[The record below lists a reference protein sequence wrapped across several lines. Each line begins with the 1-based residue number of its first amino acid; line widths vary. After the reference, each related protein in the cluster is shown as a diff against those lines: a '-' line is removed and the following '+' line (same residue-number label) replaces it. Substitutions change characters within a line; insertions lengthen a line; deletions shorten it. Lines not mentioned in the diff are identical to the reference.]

1 MRLSLTRYLFL
12 LNTVLLA
19 AAVAV
24 VGVLWFIHHQ
34 RVVQEDGAERAM
46 TMAQSVAAMP
56 AVQEGLA
63 AEDPAEPLAPMAE
76 AMREAS
82 DFEYIVVADDQGIR
96 HSHPVESAIGEPTQ
110 TDPSPVLAGE
120 LWTGEERGPAG
131 LTLRARAPVSGE
143 DGEIIGYVSV
153 GILTSDIDGV
163 IAEALPVILGTL
175 ATALLLGGVGAYVIS
190 RRIRSRT
197 HGLEPQEITELLDS
211 REALLYAISEGV
223 VAVDHAG
230 RIVLA
235 NAAARELLGLGEADI
250 GRRPEQTEL
259 PAEAHRL
266 LAGAGPASDELI
278 AVGDRVLVCSRRP
291 VRLRD
296 AEGGAVITL
305 RDQTVL
311 TQLTGELDGA
321 RTVTRGLRAQR
332 HEFANRIHTVAGMLE
347 LGAVERAREYL
358 NELSAATIRAN
369 AEVSE
374 RIGDVTLGAL
384 ILAKSVQASEQGTS
398 FEVSP
403 MSQLG
408 EVEGRPRDDLLLI
421 VGNLMDNAL
430 EATGD
435 GHWVELM
442 VRRHGVIMQ
451 DAGDDDG
458 GELIEVRVTDSG
470 PGVAPEEIE
479 QIFAAG
485 YSTKGLPG
493 SDRRG
498 LGLALVRQA
507 CRRWGGAVEVETE
520 ERTVFTAHIPVVDE
534 PGSARFGGSAG
545 AEGSA
550 APEEVRR

>member
-1 MRLSLTRYLFL
+1 MVRLPLTRYLFL

-24 VGVLWFIHHQ
+24 VGVLWFVHHQ
-34 RVVQEDGAERAM
+34 RVVQEDGADRAM
-46 TMAQSVAAMP
+46 TMAQSAAAMP
-56 AVQEGLA
+56 AVREGLQ
-63 AEDPAEPLAPMAE
+63 AEDPAEQLAPMAE

-82 DFEYIVVADDQGIR
+82 GFEYIVVADQEGIR
-96 HSHPVESAIGEPTQ
+96 HSHPVESAIGQPTT
-110 TDPSPVLAGE
+110 TDPSAVLAGE
-120 LWTGEERGPAG
+120 LWTAEERGPAG
-131 LTLRARAPVSGE
+131 LTLRARAPVAAQ
-143 DGEIIGYVSV
+143 DGEVIGYVSV
-153 GILTSDIDGV
+153 GILTSELDDV
-163 IAEALPVILGTL
+163 IAAALPVILGTL
-175 ATALLLGGVGAYVIS
+175 ATALLLGAVGAYVIS

-223 VAVDHAG
+223 VAVDHGG

-235 NAAARELLGLGEADI
+235 NAAARELLGLAEEDL
-250 GRRPEQTEL
+250 GRRPEQSGL
-259 PAEAHRL
+259 PAEVHPL
-266 LAGAGPASDELI
+266 LAGAGPAGDELL
-278 AVGDRVLVCSRRP
+278 ALGDRMLVCSRRP
-291 VRLRD
+291 VQLRE

-305 RDQTVL
+305 RDQTAL

-403 MSQLG
+403 MSLVG
-408 EVEGRPRDDLLLI
+408 EVEGRLRDDLLLI
-421 VGNLMDNAL
+421 VGNLVDNAL

-442 VRRHGVIMQ
+442 VRRHGVAGQ
-451 DAGDDDG
+451 DASEGR
-458 GELIEVRVTDSG
+458 ELIEVRVTDSG
-470 PGVAPEEIE
+470 PGVAPEELE

-485 YSTKGLPG
+485 YSTKGIPG

-520 ERTVFTAHIPVVDE
+520 ERTVFTAHIPLPTGAVAEDE
-534 PGSARFGGSAG
+534 RTG
-545 AEGSA
+545 
-550 APEEVRR
+550 VQL